1 MRGRLLRRCGAPTA
15 QQCVGCLADHLTC
28 AATVGMWRCDVDCEL
43 MSFVTGVDDEG
54 APLYDTASWFFTGV
68 EELDG
73 LTCAE
78 ASR

>member
-1 MRGRLLRRCGAPTA
+1 
-15 QQCVGCLADHLTC
+15 
-28 AATVGMWRCDVDCEL
+28 MWRCDVDCEL